1 MNIDYFEYERIFINI
16 VLCIYV
22 ISIPFKDVFFQS
34 SIVLLVLSFFVIV
47 FRENDFLDFIKKIK
61 ILLYFFVAI
70 LFSMTIS
77 NLSNDFSWL
86 MDSLKIQFSYFYRY
100 MLIILVLLYFFEKKI
115 FSKNFFLIYLLISL
129 LVQGIDG
136 IFQSLEGY
144 DYFKQIKG
152 NLIIGLTGVTFNR
165 NAFGFLMGIGVIL
178 SLYFFNINDL
188 YKKYI
193 GIITISIFI
202 FCTIFSYSRAVWVS
216 LCIVLFIYLFINFR
230 VINKKI
236 FFFFS
241 FIFIFIFILFFSID
255 TLNNRL
261 TSLFMMNSSNR
272 DTIWLFTIN
281 LIEEKPFLGWGL
293 ASWSFI
299 GLKNYS
305 SVHNSLLEIILI
317 LGLFGFVIYFVFFVF
332 LMREILYFKDFK
344 SLYILIFFIVVSL
357 FDQNVFTGKIF
368 LSCFSL
374 LIFNIFSNRLKV
386 L

>member
-1 MNIDYFEYERIFINI
+1 MNIDYFKYERIFINI

-34 SIVLLVLSFFVIV
+34 SIVLLILSFFVIV

-241 FIFIFIFILFFSID
+241 FIFIFILFFSID

>member
-1 MNIDYFEYERIFINI
+1 MNIDYFKYERIFINI

-34 SIVLLVLSFFVIV
+34 SIVLLILSFFVIV